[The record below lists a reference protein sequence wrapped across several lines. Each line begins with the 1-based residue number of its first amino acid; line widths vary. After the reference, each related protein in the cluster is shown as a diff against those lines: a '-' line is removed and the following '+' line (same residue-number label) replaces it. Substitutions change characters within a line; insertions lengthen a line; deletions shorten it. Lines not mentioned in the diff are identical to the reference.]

1 MWPRSSSP
9 GSSTGTARCCCPSC
23 GLACAWCLAICLG
36 QRKIGYVPKAHNS
49 LPALLMHYG
58 HEVFELRVLQ
68 VDSEADP
75 WEQVRVGLYV
85 ADAR

>member
-1 MWPRSSSP
+1 
-9 GSSTGTARCCCPSC
+9 
-23 GLACAWCLAICLG
+23 
-36 QRKIGYVPKAHNS
+36 
-49 LPALLMHYG
+49 MHYG